1 MAPRIRRSSTISP
14 VRNLDRR
21 AAWVMVIAG
30 AIALLAAIML
40 IVEKV
45 SVLSDP
51 NYSPGCDINP
61 VLSCGSVINTEQ
73 ASIFGFP
80 NPIMGVIGFTVVIT
94 IGVLVLARVTVPR
107 WIWIGLNLGA
117 VFGMGFVIW
126 LIYQSLYSIGALC
139 PWCMVV
145 WAAMVPIFWYITAAN
160 FADER
165 LRAGAVGEVIV
176 SLRLLL
182 VGATYLVVVGLIFVR
197 WADFWLGR

>member
-1 MAPRIRRSSTISP
+1 
-14 VRNLDRR
+14 
-21 AAWVMVIAG
+21 MVIAG